1 MREQGGAT
9 MRFVGLGLCAALAT
23 LCATQVA
30 RTGQPLYAVVII
42 FALPVLGSFRARRR

>member
-1 MREQGGAT
+1 

-30 RTGQPLYAVVII
+30 RTGQPLYAVVIV
-42 FALPVLGSFRARRR
+42 FALPVLGSFHARRR

>member
-1 MREQGGAT
+1 
-9 MRFVGLGLCAALAT
+9 MRFIGLGLCAALAT

-30 RTGQPLYAVVII
+30 RTGQPLYAVLVF